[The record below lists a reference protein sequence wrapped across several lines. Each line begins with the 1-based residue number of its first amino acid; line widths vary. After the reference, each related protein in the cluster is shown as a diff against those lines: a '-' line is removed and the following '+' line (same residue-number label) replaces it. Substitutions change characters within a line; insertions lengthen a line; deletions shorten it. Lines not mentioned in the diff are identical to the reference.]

1 VEVKTSDL
9 KKAAENASTVDLANV
24 DSEKQERIDELVKE
38 LSTDPDDWSAFPVLL
53 SLTNDPSYN
62 RLKLCEELTE
72 LTEVLLKYNNKAEA
86 YKPEDSKI
94 IEEMGDVILRWFVLV
109 FQMDVEDEIA
119 ARVEGKCKK
128 LFKHYVDGKF
138 KGGL

>member
-1 VEVKTSDL
+1 M
-9 KKAAENASTVDLANV
+9 KKAAENASTVDQASV
-24 DSEKQERIDELVKE
+24 DSEKQEQIALLVRE
-38 LSTDPDDWSAFPVLL
+38 LSTEPDDWASFPLL
-53 SLTNDPSYN
+53 LALTNTPEYN

-72 LTEVLLKYNNKAEA
+72 LTEVLLKYNNKVEA
-86 YKPEDSKI
+86 YKPDESKI
-94 IEEMGDVILRWFVLV
+94 VEEMGDVILRWFVLV

-128 LFKHYVDGKF
+128 LFKHFVDGKY